1 MSTTTDE
8 TTGLTTEPTRTISG
22 FSHVNLLVTDLVAAR
37 HFYAD
42 ILGLPELPRPGVSG
56 KGAWFRVGDLQLH
69 LSEVAEMPGKV
80 AGGAAHIAMYLL
92 SDDFDERVHSIEER
106 GGTLARSPQSR
117 EDFGV
122 RVRTAFIND
131 PSGNLV
137 ELTDVGPLA

>member
-1 MSTTTDE
+1 MSAITDE
-8 TTGLTTEPTRTISG
+8 TTGLSTGQTKTISG
-22 FSHVNLLVTDLVAAR
+22 FSHVNLLVTDIDAAR
-37 HFYAD
+37 HFYTD

-56 KGAWFRVGDLQLH
+56 TGAWFRVGDLQLH

-92 SDDFDERVHSIEER
+92 SEDFDERVHSIEER
-106 GGTLARSPQSR
+106 GGVLARGPQSR
-117 EDFGV
+117 EDFSV
-122 RVRTAFIND
+122 AVRTAFIND